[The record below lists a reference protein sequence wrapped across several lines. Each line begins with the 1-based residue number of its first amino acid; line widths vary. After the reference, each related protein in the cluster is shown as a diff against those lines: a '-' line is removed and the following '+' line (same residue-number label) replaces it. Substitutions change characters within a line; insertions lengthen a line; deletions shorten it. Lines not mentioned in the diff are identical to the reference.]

1 MTSPAQTPFTIHP
14 ATVVG
19 AVTLAVTA
27 LEPMSRYYQQ
37 VIGLQLLAQDAQT
50 ADLGVAG
57 QPIVRLV
64 ARPNGRQHP
73 RATGLYHLAILLP
86 SQADLGHW
94 LKHYIATQQRM
105 IDGAGDHLVSE
116 ALYLSDP
123 EGNGLEIYRDRPRH
137 TWEYVGEEIKMDT
150 LAVDL
155 PALIAAAPD
164 TSFTGLPAGARLG
177 HVHLQVNDIPRAVWF
192 YRDILGFDY
201 MTGFPSAAF
210 LAAGGYH
217 HHIGLNTWR
226 SRAAAPPPAGSLG
239 LVHYTIVLPHEDARH
254 ALLTRLHAANLP
266 ITPHGPDTLTH
277 DPAGN
282 ALLLTINHSPI
293 HPFTN

>member
-1 MTSPAQTPFTIHP
+1 MTAPTLPPFTIHP
-14 ATVVG
+14 TAAVG
-19 AVTLAVTA
+19 AVTLAVA
-27 LEPMSRYYQQ
+27 DLPRLSRYYQE
-37 VIGLQLLAQDAQT
+37 VIGLQLLSQDDQT
-50 ADLGVAG
+50 AALGIDD
-57 QPIVRLV
+57 QPIVHLLS
-64 ARPNGRQHP
+64 RPGGRQHP

-137 TWEYVGEEIKMDT
+137 TWEFTNGEVKMDT
-150 LAVDL
+150 LPVDI
-155 PALIAAAPD
+155 PALLAAAPD
-164 TSFTGLPAGARLG
+164 TPFTGLPAGTRLG
-177 HVHLQVNDIPRAVWF
+177 HVHLQVDDIPRAVAF

-217 HHIGLNTWR
+217 HHIGMNTWR
-226 SRAAAPPPAGSLG
+226 SRAAAPPPPGSLG
-239 LVHYTIVLPHEDARH
+239 LVHYTIVLPDEDARR

-266 ITPHGPDTLTH
+266 TTPHGPDTLTH
-277 DPAGN
+277 DPAAN
-282 ALLLTINHSPI
+282 TILLTLPLPH
-293 HPFTN
+293 